1 MVKRIAVLTSGGDSQ
16 GMNAC
21 IKAIVNACISHKV
34 EIIGVMRGFQ
44 GLLDN
49 DYIKLTNEMVEHIG
63 FLGGTILKTSR
74 CEEFKK
80 SSGVDKA
87 IKNMR
92 KNKIDG
98 LIVLGGNGSLR
109 GVQELAEKGFNVV
122 GIPAS
127 IDNDTFY
134 SNSSLGFDTAI
145 KNAVEAVEN
154 VRQTASATDRA
165 MVIQT
170 MGRECGEIALHTAF
184 ISNADAFD
192 CKELKAGIK
201 GIVLEVK
208 NALKTG
214 VKSPI
219 IVISEGVDYSV
230 EDVRK
235 EIEKFLKIEA
245 RTQILGYIQRGGSP
259 SMYDRRLAK
268 EFGVEAVKLLLAGV
282 GGKAIGIK
290 NSKIFSMNIEE
301 ANSTPQIFRKD
312 IYDRMKYLK
321 NM

>member
-21 IKAIVNACISHKV
+21 IKAIVNAGNLHNLEV
-34 EIIGVMRGFQ
+34 LGVMRGYQ

-49 DYIKLTNEMVEHIG
+49 NYIKLTNDMVEHIG

-87 IKNMR
+87 IKNMK

-98 LIVLGGNGSLR
+98 LIVLGGNGSFR

-170 MGRECGEIALHTAF
+170 MGRDCGEIALHTAF

-192 CKELKAGIK
+192 CKELGKGIK
-201 GIVLEVK
+201 GLIQEVK
-208 NALKTG
+208 SALKIG

-219 IVISEGVDYSV
+219 VVISEGVKYSV
-230 EDVRK
+230 EDVKK
-235 EIEKFLKIEA
+235 EIEKTLKIEA
-245 RTQILGYIQRGGSP
+245 RSQILGYIQRGGNP

-268 EFGVEAVKLLLAGV
+268 EFGVEAVKLISLGNAKYAV
-282 GGKAIGIK
+282 GIK
-290 NSKIFSMNIEE
+290 DGKIFSMDIKL
-301 ANSTPQIFRKD
+301 ANNAPQIFRKD
-312 IYDRMKYLK
+312 IYDRMQFLK
-321 NM
+321 NI